1 MKKTTLLLLLLTFIA
16 LADQAPAAMTMP
28 PPTDPATTPLLEL
41 NPFLAETLVGGTVTF
56 DLVVSDLGAANVGSF
71 GFGMFFPDFLTF
83 DSVAFSPYLGDEAM
97 GEVINYS
104 AALPQQIVIGGA
116 FSLLTDMELDMLQ
129 PNMPFTLASLT
140 FTGTG
145 VGFGEVNLFN
155 VSLNDAYGMSLN
167 PEILGDSFV
176 AVDAVPL
183 PGAVWL
189 LGSGLLGLLGNRVR
203 QRRTVA

>member
-16 LADQAPAAMTMP
+16 LVDQAPAAMTMP
-28 PPTDPATTPLLEL
+28 PPTAPTTPLLEL

-71 GFGMFFPDFLTF
+71 GFGMFFPDFLAF
-83 DSVAFSPYLGDEAM
+83 DSISFSPNLGDATM

-104 AALPQQIVIGGA
+104 AVLPQQIVVAGA

-167 PEILGDSFV
+167 PEVLGDSFV
-176 AVDAVPL
+176 AVDAVPV

-203 QRRTVA
+203 QRRNVA